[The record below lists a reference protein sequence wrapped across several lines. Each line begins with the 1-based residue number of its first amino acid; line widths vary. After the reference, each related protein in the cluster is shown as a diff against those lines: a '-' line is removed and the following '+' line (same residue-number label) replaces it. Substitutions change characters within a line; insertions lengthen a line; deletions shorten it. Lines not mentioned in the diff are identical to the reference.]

1 VFEGDPATIGVALT
15 PLDGSKDIARAAH
28 ELAVRLPST
37 LAPLADL
44 AFNYWWSWTPGGVDL
59 FRQIDPD
66 RFDLC
71 RENPV
76 RFLQEAPSAA
86 LARVARDHSFVER
99 AETLREGLRSVLEA
113 EPDESA
119 VQAEHPVAFLC
130 LEYGIHPSL
139 PIYSGGLGILA
150 GDILKESSDRA
161 LPLVGVGI
169 LYSQGSYH
177 QRLDPDGWQHD
188 YWVDTEPEFLPAALV
203 TGEDGSP
210 LTVTVPIRGRDVV
223 AAMWRVDVGRVPL
236 FLLDTNRPEND
247 AIDRWIT
254 SRLYLSDPKIR
265 LAQYA
270 MLGMAGIRALRAVGI
285 DPGLVHMNEGHPGL
299 APLELAAQATR
310 DGRAF
315 DDAMDEVRQKT
326 IFTTHTPVPA
336 GNETYPPEVV
346 LDVVGAVPAELGVDP
361 DRFIGLGAIDESRR
375 EFGMTT
381 LALRLARFAGGVSR
395 RHEEVARSMWAWLY
409 PGREPS
415 EVPIGHV
422 TNGVHLP
429 TWMAPAMR
437 ELLDRYLGE
446 GWTRRASDPDTWGP
460 VAGIPDEEL
469 WEVRNHL
476 RARLVSFVWTRS
488 ALDRLARGESS
499 DSVEMAREVFDP
511 DALTIGFARRVAL
524 YKRLYLLI
532 HDPERADRL
541 LEGRPVQVILAG
553 KAHPDDH
560 DAKQS
565 LKTLFEHRWGRRAG
579 LRVTYLED
587 YGLALAHRLVSGCD
601 LWLNL
606 PRPPLEASGTSGM
619 KSALN
624 GGLNLSV
631 PDGWWAEAF
640 DGTNGWAFGGATSDD
655 HQRQDAEDARDLY
668 DLVEREV
675 IPLFY
680 DRGEDGIP
688 HGWLAR
694 VKASLRSIG
703 PRFCAARMMDDYTRI
718 AYRVPAERAHS

>member
-1 VFEGDPATIGVALT
+1 LR
-15 PLDGSKDIARAAH
+15 LDGSKDIARAAH

-44 AFNYWWSWTPGGVDL
+44 AFNYWWSWTPGGIDL
-59 FRQIDPD
+59 FRQIDSD

-76 RFLQEAPSAA
+76 RFLQQAPSGA
-86 LARVARDHSFVER
+86 LARVARDPSFVER
-99 AETLREGLRSVLEA
+99 VETLHEGLRTVLEA
-113 EPDESA
+113 EPNEGT
-119 VQAEHPVAFLC
+119 VRAEHPVAFLC

-161 LPLVGVGI
+161 LPLVGLGI

-188 YWVDTEPEFLPAALV
+188 YWVDTEPEFLPGALV
-203 TGEDGSP
+203 TGEDGSA
-210 LTVTVPIRGRDVV
+210 LTVTIPIRGRDVV

-270 MLGMAGIRALRAVGI
+270 VLGMGGIRALRAVGI
-285 DPGLVHMNEGHPGL
+285 DPGLIHMNEGHPAL
-299 APLELAAQATR
+299 ASLELAAQAMR
-310 DGRAF
+310 DGRPF
-315 DDAMDEVRQKT
+315 DDAMEETRQKT
-326 IFTTHTPVPA
+326 VFTTHTPVPA
-336 GNETYPPEVV
+336 GNETYPSDIV
-346 LDVVGAVPAELGVDP
+346 LDVLGAVPAELHIEP
-361 DRFIGLGAIDESRR
+361 ERFIAFGATGDAPHRQ
-375 EFGMTT
+375 FGMTT
-381 LALRLARFAGGVSR
+381 LALRMARFAGGVSL
-395 RHEEVARSMWAWLY
+395 RHEAVARTMWAGLY
-409 PGREPS
+409 PDLGS
-415 EVPIGHV
+415 SDVPIGHV

-437 ELLDRYLGE
+437 DLLDRHLGG
-446 GWTRRASDPDTWGP
+446 GWIHRASDPETWDP
-460 VAGIPDEEL
+460 IERIPDEDL

-476 RARLVSFVWTRS
+476 RAQLVSFVWTRS

-511 DALTIGFARRVAL
+511 GALTIGFARRVAL

-532 HDPERADRL
+532 HDPARADRV
-541 LEGRPVQVILAG
+541 LEGPPVQVILAG
-553 KAHPDDH
+553 KAHPDDQ
-560 DAKQS
+560 DAKES
-565 LKTLFEHRWGRRAG
+565 LRTLFEHRWGRRAG

-587 YGLALAHRLVSGCD
+587 YGLALAHRLISGCD

-640 DGTNGWAFGGATSDD
+640 DGTNGWAVGGQASDD
-655 HQRQDAEDARDLY
+655 PETQDTEDARDLY
-668 DLVEREV
+668 ELVEREV

-688 HGWLAR
+688 RGWLAR

-703 PRFCAARMMDDYTRI
+703 SRFCAARMMDDYTRI
-718 AYRVPAERAHS
+718 AYRVPAERAHG

>member
-1 VFEGDPATIGVALT
+1 MGGTVSP
-15 PLDGSKDIARAAH
+15 DGSKDIAQATE

-44 AFNYWWSWTPGGVDL
+44 AFNYWWSWTPGGVEL
-59 FRQIDPD
+59 FREIDSE

-76 RFLQEAPSAA
+76 RFLQEAPAAA
-86 LARVARDHSFVER
+86 LGRVARDPSFVER
-99 AETLREGLRSVLEA
+99 AETLRRELDSLVAAAPADGPVPA
-113 EPDESA
+113 D
-119 VQAEHPVAFLC
+119 HPVAFLC

-150 GDILKESSDRA
+150 GDILKESSDRR

-188 YWVDTEPEFLPAALV
+188 YWVDTDPEFLPTALV
-203 TGEDGSP
+203 TGDEGEP
-210 LTVTVPIRGRDVV
+210 LTISVPMRGRDVV
-223 AAMWRVDVGRVPL
+223 AAVWRVDVGRVPL
-236 FLLDTNRPEND
+236 FLLDTDRAEND
-247 AIDRWIT
+247 VIDRWIT

-270 MLGMAGIRALRAVGI
+270 MLGMGGIRALRAVGI
-285 DPGLVHMNEGHPGL
+285 DPGLVHLNEGHPAL
-299 APLELAAQATR
+299 APLELAAESVRQ
-310 DGRAF
+310 GRSF
-315 DDAMDEVRQKT
+315 DECIEEVRQET
-326 IFTTHTPVPA
+326 VFTTHTPVPA
-336 GNETYPPEVV
+336 GNETYPPEMITEV
-346 LDVVGAVPAELGVDP
+346 LGDVAEGLRIEPERLLALGIAGDDPAQG
-361 DRFIGLGAIDESRR
+361 
-375 EFGMTT
+375 FGMTA
-381 LALRLARFAGGVSR
+381 LALRLSGFAGGVSR
-395 RHEEVARSMWAWLY
+395 RHGEVARTMWAALY
-409 PGREPS
+409 PGRDPS

-429 TWMAPAMR
+429 TWMAPAMK
-437 ELLDRYLGE
+437 ELLDRHLGA
-446 GWTRRASDPDTWGP
+446 GWVHLASDPDTWAP
-460 VAGIPDEEL
+460 IEDIPDEEL
-469 WEVRNHL
+469 WEVRNRL
-476 RARLVSFVWTRS
+476 RAELVSFVWNRS
-488 ALDRLARGESS
+488 AHDRLARGESS
-499 DSVEMAREVFDP
+499 DSVEAAREVFDP

-532 HDPERADRL
+532 HDRTRADRV
-541 LEGRPVQVILAG
+541 LEGPPVQVILAG
-553 KAHPDDH
+553 KAHPDDQE
-560 DAKQS
+560 AKRS
-565 LKTLFEHRWGRRAG
+565 LQTLFGHRWGRSAG

-587 YGLALAHRLVSGCD
+587 YGLALARRLVSGCD

-631 PDGWWAEAF
+631 PDGWWAEAY
-640 DGTNGWAFGGATSDD
+640 DGINGWAIGGEVSPQPEA
-655 HQRQDAEDARDLY
+655 QDAEDAQELY
-668 DLVEREV
+668 DVVEGEV

-680 DRGEDGIP
+680 ERGPDGIP
-688 HGWLAR
+688 RGWLSR
-694 VKASLRSIG
+694 IRASIRSVG
-703 PRFCAARMMDDYTRI
+703 PRFCAARMMDDYTRV